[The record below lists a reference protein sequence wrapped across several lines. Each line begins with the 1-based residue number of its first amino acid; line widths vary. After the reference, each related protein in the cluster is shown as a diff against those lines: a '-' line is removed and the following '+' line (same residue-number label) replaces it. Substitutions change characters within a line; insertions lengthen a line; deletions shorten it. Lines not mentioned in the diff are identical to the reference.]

1 MEVGGA
7 DLMPRSLVSAVST
20 VLAGIVVEAVKVK
33 VGTRVAV

>member
-20 VLAGIVVEAVKVK
+20 VLAGILEAVSPLCFSYL
-33 VGTRVAV
+33 